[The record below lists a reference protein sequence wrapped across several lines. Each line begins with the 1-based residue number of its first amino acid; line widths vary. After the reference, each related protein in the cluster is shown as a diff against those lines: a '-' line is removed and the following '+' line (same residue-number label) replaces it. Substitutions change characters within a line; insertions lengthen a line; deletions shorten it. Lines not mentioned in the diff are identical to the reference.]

1 LLVPKEKPMKQL
13 LDRLVLV
20 LALFAGGASVQA
32 QNDRVPDSRRPP
44 SAENGRY
51 DPDPRFPRKEGATQT
66 PDQPNDQGAATR
78 SGRLT
83 PEERQTLRRQI
94 DEAGHDLYKKH
105 KH

>member
-20 LALFAGGASVQA
+20 LVLFAGGVSVQA
-32 QNDRVPDSRRPP
+32 QNDRAPDTRRPQ

-51 DPDPRFPRKEGATQT
+51 DTDPRFSRKESGPLT
-66 PDQPNDQGAATR
+66 PEQSNDQGGGAR
-78 SGRLT
+78 PGRLT